1 MILEPMALETLI
13 WELMILEPMA
23 LETLI
28 WEPMILE
35 LMILELYTV
44 GRICLTRGSSRSNI
58 GLLLR
63 ML

>member
-1 MILEPMALETLI
+1 MVCRGTGSGITKHQVEPMALETLI

-35 LMILELYTV
+35 LMILEL
-44 GRICLTRGSSRSNI
+44 
-58 GLLLR
+58 
-63 ML
+63 